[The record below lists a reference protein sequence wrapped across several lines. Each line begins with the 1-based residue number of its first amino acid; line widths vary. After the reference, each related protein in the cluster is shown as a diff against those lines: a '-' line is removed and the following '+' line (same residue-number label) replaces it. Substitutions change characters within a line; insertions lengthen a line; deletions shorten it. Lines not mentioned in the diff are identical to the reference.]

1 MHHPNLTAQDLM
13 TGLDQPVAE
22 HHSRPALAADAREAV
37 RVFLTGL
44 GPAVAT
50 QTAQHLLLLVSE
62 LVTNALR
69 HAGAVTALRLRADR
83 HRLTVTVEDPDPAPP
98 RERVPDLSGS
108 EGGFGWPMVLRMS
121 DEVRVLPAPA
131 GGKTV
136 IATLAR

>member
-1 MHHPNLTAQDLM
+1 M

-37 RVFLTGL
+37 RVFLAGL
-44 GPAVAT
+44 SPAVAA

-83 HRLTVTVEDPDPAPP
+83 HRLTVTVEDPSPVPP

-108 EGGFGWPMVLRMS
+108 AGGFGWPMVLRMA
-121 DEVRVLPAPA
+121 DGVTVRPTPA

-136 IATLAR
+136 VATLAR